1 MLIANILIVIVFST
15 IYIAR
20 QNYEFLIYIAVIIAF
35 LLIILATN
43 KKVDYPDSVL
53 WRLTLWA
60 FLHMAGGNIEVGDG
74 RLYDLILIPLSV
86 TYQVFRY
93 DQLVHIIGF
102 GISTHIMYHLLKP
115 LLQPKLKGIVS
126 LSIVV
131 VMAGLGVGAFNEIV
145 EFIVSILVPNSGVGG
160 YINTS
165 ADLVAD
171 LVGALIALA
180 IILWKDQPRR

>member
-1 MLIANILIVIVFST
+1 MYVKRGQWPMLIANILIVIVFST

-53 WRLTLWA
+53 WGLTLWA

-102 GISTHIMYHLLKP
+102 G
-115 LLQPKLKGIVS
+115 
-126 LSIVV
+126 
-131 VMAGLGVGAFNEIV
+131 
-145 EFIVSILVPNSGVGG
+145 
-160 YINTS
+160 
-165 ADLVAD
+165 
-171 LVGALIALA
+171 
-180 IILWKDQPRR
+180 